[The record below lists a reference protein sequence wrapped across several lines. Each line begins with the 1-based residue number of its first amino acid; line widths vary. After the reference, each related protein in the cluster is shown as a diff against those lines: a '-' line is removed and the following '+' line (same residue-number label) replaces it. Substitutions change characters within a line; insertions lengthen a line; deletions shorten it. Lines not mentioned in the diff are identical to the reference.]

1 MIEEKTIKDK
11 PDVVLKSSND
21 IDSLFN
27 NSENGAPNKESLGK
41 LGAITARITE
51 IGSKLESCSGKLDL
65 LVPEV
70 KELKASEAVITELSI
85 RHKELNEQFYERE
98 VLSPVLFCLIAIADR
113 CHQQIKE
120 LQKVL
125 SKHAQSKNEAGIT
138 AIKYLIDA
146 RKGDLVEAENTLAK
160 YGVESFKNSSQKF
173 DPATQKYID
182 TMPSEQTEQHGLIA
196 QRLLPGYKRYEKVIR
211 KECVVVYT
219 LKTNNS
225 VQKGD

>member
-1 MIEEKTIKDK
+1 MIETETIRDK
-11 PDVVLKSSND
+11 PDAIPKSSND
-21 IDSLFN
+21 IDRLFSG
-27 NSENGAPNKESLGK
+27 SENNVPNNDAASHDK
-41 LGAITARITE
+41 LDAIAIKITE
-51 IGSKLESCSGKLDL
+51 IGSKLDL

-70 KELKASEAVITELSI
+70 KELRASETVIAELSA

-98 VLSPVLFCLIAIADR
+98 ILSPILFCLIAIADR

-125 SKHAQSKNEAGIT
+125 GKHSQSRNETGIT

-146 RKGDLVEAENTLAK
+146 RKGDLVEIENMLAK

-173 DPATQKYID
+173 DSALQKYID
-182 TMPSEQTEQHGLIA
+182 TMPSEQPEQHGLIA
-196 QRLLPGYKRYEKVIR
+196 QRLLPGYRRYEKVIR

-219 LKTNNS
+219 VKNATDNQNKEIKS
-225 VQKGD
+225 C